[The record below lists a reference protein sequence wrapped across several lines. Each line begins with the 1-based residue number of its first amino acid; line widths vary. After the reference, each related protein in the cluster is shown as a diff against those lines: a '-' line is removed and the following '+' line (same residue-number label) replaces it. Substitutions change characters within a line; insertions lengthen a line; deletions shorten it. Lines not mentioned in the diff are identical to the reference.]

1 MSIRPYEIRQS
12 ASQIQRLTDEANR
25 SSRDVNSSVSRTQ
38 QYWKGAA
45 ASAFQSSGQE
55 LSSRSSSLLGK
66 AKQLESEIRRLAS
79 SVQSAEEERERK
91 RLEAERLA
99 AQAREAARYNY
110 R

>member
-12 ASQIQRLTDEANR
+12 ASQIQRLTDEAKR
-25 SSRDVNSSVSRTQ
+25 SSNEINSNINRTQ

-55 LSSRSSSLLGK
+55 LSSRTSSLLGK
-66 AKQLESEIRRLAS
+66 AQQLESEMRRLES
-79 SVQSAEEERERK
+79 SVQRAEEERERK

-99 AQAREAARYNY
+99 AQAREAARNKNK
-110 R
+110 